1 MTVALE
7 FINVIVRID
16 AIRSKYRGGWD
27 QFIVDHEHRIGPIAW
42 FDDYLYREGAMNP
55 LDIQMLI
62 DEWIDAGLDVYR
74 LENGRPVEWIDI
86 CVVEFF
92 GPTLKCDWISF
103 IDAGAYLTG
112 TESGPVIG
120 PIR

>member
-27 QFIVDHEHRIGPIAW
+27 QFIADHEHRIGPTAW

-55 LDIQMLI
+55 LDIRRLI
-62 DEWIDAGLDVYR
+62 DEWIDAGIDVYR
-74 LENGRPVEWIDI
+74 LENGKPVEWIDI
-86 CVVEFF
+86 CVVELF
-92 GPTLKCDWISF
+92 GPKLKCDWISF
-103 IDAGAYLTG
+103 TDAGAYLNG
-112 TESGPVIG
+112 TEPGPVIG